1 MRIVETRRVSV
12 TVTTLGCS
20 EVVVAVSSSDVVESV
35 AVLKIV
41 CVVIPIPDSGVV
53 VMTSVVSGNEA
64 SVDDVD
70 CVEA

>member
-20 EVVVAVSSSDVVESV
+20 DVVVAVSSSDVVESV
-35 AVLKIV
+35 SVLKIV
-41 CVVIPIPDSGVV
+41 CVVIPVLELSVTVI
-53 VMTSVVSGNEA
+53 TSVIIGDEA

>member
-1 MRIVETRRVSV
+1 MRIVDTRRVSV

-20 EVVVAVSSSDVVESV
+20 EVAVSSSDVVESLS
-35 AVLKIV
+35 VLKIV
-41 CVVIPIPDSGVV
+41 CVVDTVLDSSLTVI
-53 VMTSVVSGNEA
+53 TSVIIGDEA

>member
-12 TVTTLGCS
+12 TVTTFGCS
-20 EVVVAVSSSDVVESV
+20 EVVVAVSSSEDV

-53 VMTSVVSGNEA
+53 VMTSVTIGDEA

-70 CVEA
+70 